1 MDQRPELAF
10 LPPEDITAINAYLS
24 LPGSS
29 SSSSSYTLNVAPL
42 AFLAS
47 HLDILPYSLL
57 TPFERVTT
65 PRQRTALPAIKR
77 RRYLYAHPLEGEV
90 PPLLRADRGRLR
102 WPLLWERLGGA
113 RLPPPSA
120 SVTEEEDWVRDNFL
134 PGKDGAQQVKK
145 LGGFLRGLE
154 EEREWEE
161 MGRAKRE
168 ERKLDDVGEE
178 FDEESDEEEEEG
190 DAEDRQGQSANGSGP
205 VGHGSASVEAEDQE
219 EVRRLFERRLL
230 ELFLDGLDV
239 SQRHWSAVW
248 PEG

>member
-1 MDQRPELAF
+1 MEQRPELAF
-10 LPPEDITAINAYLS
+10 LPPENVAAIHNYLS
-24 LPGSS
+24 TPGSS
-29 SSSSSYTLNVAPL
+29 SSASTLDVPPL
-42 AFLAS
+42 AFLTS

-57 TPFERVTT
+57 TPFGRVTT
-65 PRQRTALPAIKR
+65 PRQRTTLPAIKR
-77 RRYLYAHPLEGEV
+77 RRYLYAHPAEGEV
-90 PPLLRADRGRLR
+90 PPLLQADRGRLR

-120 SVTEEEDWVRDNFL
+120 SVTEEEGWVRDNFL

-178 FDEESDEEEEEG
+178 FDEESDEGEEEG
-190 DAEDRQGQSANGSGP
+190 GGENGQGQSTNGSAIAA
-205 VGHGSASVEAEDQE
+205 HGSAPVEAEDQD

-239 SQRHWSAVW
+239 SRRGLLLVLLR
-248 PEG
+248 G